1 MREVGMEPHVCMNN
15 ESGCSTIKVYS
26 QKWGRFFAE
35 TLKIAKG
42 SRRKCLPPG
51 LLRYNVEFVKG
62 VMAGIVDGDGCIRQD
77 PYGTDIDVGVSSH
90 GLISQLQ
97 LVFDVFGVNSY
108 CNMQFQQGREQ
119 VCVIHGKERIMRQN
133 MPVYRLT
140 VRLTQNAMDL
150 LEYSYKL
157 QNKSGIKVSK
167 PTAPNENCAISA
179 IKEHPT
185 VDEYVYDFSTST
197 EHFLCNGVRIHNCSS
212 HSPVYVAKYG
222 LTLPNQNSGARP
234 AKYADVLLE
243 QIVKFSA
250 AMQGHFSGAIGLE
263 AVNVFLAPY
272 LVGKTEKELKQLAQ
286 IVIYE
291 FSQQAA
297 ARGGQV
303 IFSDLNLYW
312 GTPSHYRDV
321 EAIGPGG
328 QLTGLRY
335 KDYDEEAKAFLR
347 ALMSV
352 YMDGDGSGRP
362 FFFPKPDCHITEESV
377 KDDEYLNLLGEVAS
391 ARGNPYFIF
400 DRGSDPSLAQCCFDK
415 DTRVIYRSDNHVYCK
430 PFSEVRQGSNF
441 KVFHNGSWVDGRK
454 VTVPRNGKRM
464 FRLRTAN
471 NKELLATE
479 DHLFPTL
486 RGDVT
491 AAELT
496 TDDYVMFSTR
506 AMENEPHYE
515 NGMTYEQ
522 GVLIGAFLGDGS
534 YNGCGLSLS
543 LNKEKHGL
551 LKPLVEAAYEQ
562 VTGVKKEMS
571 LRVDGNLYAAY
582 IGGNGIADFVRSWVI
597 GTTAGDKALNLDVLR
612 ESVEFR
618 EGILFGWE
626 ATDGGNAHRTYTVSK
641 ALVESMEILCT
652 SLGIQTKIDIFD
664 RRDEPMVINGETFV
678 RNFPLYCLRQF
689 HPKNH
694 RNKSGVYSMR
704 NNSIYFRLTEVE
716 ELKDYDEDVVYCFE
730 MKNQDEPYFTM
741 PSGWIVHNCRLRV
754 TLDSD
759 DIEDLKE
766 PWKIRFVGVQNVSI
780 NLPGI
785 AFRNRNN
792 ESRFYDELAHTMEL
806 AGTAHKEKMDFV
818 QRIQNLGARGPL
830 ELLNMRYDGRT
841 YVRPEKCK
849 FLMGIVGLNEAVQ
862 MLTGEQLHESSAA
875 YKLGMKIVAFMHT
888 KAKEI
893 GKDLDFNIILE
904 QTPAE
909 STAYRFAKLDLN
921 RYGQKMRP
929 FLRGNVDTKE
939 IYYTNS
945 SQLNVSAPLSAIER
959 VKMEGRFHPLIDAGS
974 MTHIWLGESQPPA
987 ESIAAFVRNTH
998 YKTKN
1003 AQIDFSPEFTTCNAC
1018 FKTSR
1023 GLSPTCSSCGS
1034 TNVKGITRV
1043 TGYFSV
1049 IQGWN
1054 IGKQAELKDR
1064 YRLTI

>member
-1 MREVGMEPHVCMNN
+1 
-15 ESGCSTIKVYS
+15 
-26 QKWGRFFAE
+26 
-35 TLKIAKG
+35 
-42 SRRKCLPPG
+42 
-51 LLRYNVEFVKG
+51 
-62 VMAGIVDGDGCIRQD
+62 
-77 PYGTDIDVGVSSH
+77 
-90 GLISQLQ
+90 
-97 LVFDVFGVNSY
+97 
-108 CNMQFQQGREQ
+108 
-119 VCVIHGKERIMRQN
+119 
-133 MPVYRLT
+133 
-140 VRLTQNAMDL
+140 
-150 LEYSYKL
+150 
-157 QNKSGIKVSK
+157 
-167 PTAPNENCAISA
+167 
-179 IKEHPT
+179 
-185 VDEYVYDFSTST
+185 
-197 EHFLCNGVRIHNCSS
+197 
-212 HSPVYVAKYG
+212 
-222 LTLPNQNSGARP
+222 
-234 AKYADVLLE
+234 
-243 QIVKFSA
+243 
-250 AMQGHFSGAIGLE
+250 MQGHFSGAIGLE

-312 GTPSHYRDV
+312 GTPNHYQDV

-328 QLTGLRY
+328 HLTGLRY

-400 DRGSDPSLAQCCFDK
+400 DRGSDPSLAQC
-415 DTRVIYRSDNHVYCK
+415 
-430 PFSEVRQGSNF
+430 
-441 KVFHNGSWVDGRK
+441 
-454 VTVPRNGKRM
+454 
-464 FRLRTAN
+464 
-471 NKELLATE
+471 
-479 DHLFPTL
+479 
-486 RGDVT
+486 
-491 AAELT
+491 
-496 TDDYVMFSTR
+496 
-506 AMENEPHYE
+506 
-515 NGMTYEQ
+515 
-522 GVLIGAFLGDGS
+522 
-534 YNGCGLSLS
+534 
-543 LNKEKHGL
+543 
-551 LKPLVEAAYEQ
+551 
-562 VTGVKKEMS
+562 
-571 LRVDGNLYAAY
+571 
-582 IGGNGIADFVRSWVI
+582 
-597 GTTAGDKALNLDVLR
+597 
-612 ESVEFR
+612 
-618 EGILFGWE
+618 
-626 ATDGGNAHRTYTVSK
+626 
-641 ALVESMEILCT
+641 
-652 SLGIQTKIDIFD
+652 
-664 RRDEPMVINGETFV
+664 
-678 RNFPLYCLRQF
+678 
-689 HPKNH
+689 
-694 RNKSGVYSMR
+694 
-704 NNSIYFRLTEVE
+704 
-716 ELKDYDEDVVYCFE
+716 
-730 MKNQDEPYFTM
+730 
-741 PSGWIVHNCRLRV
+741 CRLRV

>member
-1 MREVGMEPHVCMNN
+1 MLFLKNDDRESYSLTMDDIGDMMIYHDRANANVPHTP
-15 ESGCSTIKVYS
+15 ESTNMALS
-26 QKWGRFFAE
+26 
-35 TLKIAKG
+35 
-42 SRRKCLPPG
+42 G
-51 LLRYNVEFVKG
+51 LLKKEYALRRIFSEPIRK
-62 VMAGIVDGDGCIRQD
+62 AHVDGDLHLHNLD
-77 PYGTDIDVGVSSH
+77 
-90 GLISQLQ
+90 
-97 LVFDVFGVNSY
+97 
-108 CNMQFQQGREQ
+108 
-119 VCVIHGKERIMRQN
+119 
-133 MPVYRLT
+133 MPDRY
-140 VRLTQNAMDL
+140 
-150 LEYSYKL
+150 Y
-157 QNKSGIKVSK
+157 
-167 PTAPNENCAISA
+167 
-179 IKEHPT
+179 
-185 VDEYVYDFSTST
+185 
-197 EHFLCNGVRIHNCSS
+197 CSS

-222 LTLPNQNSGARP
+222 LSLPNQNSGARP

-312 GTPSHYRDV
+312 GTPNHYQEV

-415 DTRVIYRSDNHVYCK
+415 DTRVIYRSDNHIYCK

-454 VTVPRNGKRM
+454 VTVSRNGKRM

-652 SLGIQTKIDIFD
+652 SLGIQTKIDISD
-664 RRDEPMVINGETFV
+664 RRDEPMVINGEAFV

-716 ELKDYDEDVVYCFE
+716 ELKDYDEDVVHCFE

-1034 TNVKGITRV
+1034 TNVSGITRV

-1064 YRLTI
+1064 YRLSI